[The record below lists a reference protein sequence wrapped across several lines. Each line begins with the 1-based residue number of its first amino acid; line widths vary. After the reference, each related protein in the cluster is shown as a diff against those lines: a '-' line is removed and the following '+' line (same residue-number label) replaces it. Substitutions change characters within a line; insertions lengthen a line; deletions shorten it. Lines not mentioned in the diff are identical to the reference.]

1 MSLTLTLAGDILVFL
16 TGQAEIDKAVR
27 ALNDAVRAAP
37 PGSCGDLMV
46 LPIYAALPPEMQV
59 GVLRKVMLPSGS
71 LLTQLGRRS
80 SYRPPCHSWQES
92 TEAGH

>member
-1 MSLTLTLAGDILVFL
+1 MSLTLTGAGDILVFL

-59 GVLRKVMLPSGS
+59 RWMVAPPS
-71 LLTQLGRRS
+71 
-80 SYRPPCHSWQES
+80 S
-92 TEAGH
+92 TSRGYF